1 MPYFV
6 HPDRSA
12 EHQPLR
18 AWVSVNIHRGTNPGP
33 HEAKRAVQDMLELGG
48 CVITERRAAA
58 DLLVVDK
65 ASKFYEGTV
74 LVEVKNGS
82 RTWQRIVERDWVEAC
97 VKQGKMQWP
106 ARGWSERNDATDSM
120 EEDDPAT
127 GRGPGRPKGK

>member
-1 MPYFV
+1 M
-6 HPDRSA
+6 
-12 EHQPLR
+12 
-18 AWVSVNIHRGTNPGP
+18 SVNIHRGKDPGP
-33 HEAKRAVQDMLELGG
+33 HEAKRAVQDLLELGG

-74 LVEVKNGS
+74 LPEVKNNS

-106 ARGWSERNDATDSM
+106 ARGLSERSDPTDSM
-120 EEDDPAT
+120 EEEDAAV